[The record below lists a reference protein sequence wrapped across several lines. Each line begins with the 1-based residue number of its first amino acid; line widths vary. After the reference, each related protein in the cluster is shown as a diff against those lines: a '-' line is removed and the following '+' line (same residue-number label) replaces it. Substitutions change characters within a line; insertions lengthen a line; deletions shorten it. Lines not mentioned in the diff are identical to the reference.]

1 MPDLN
6 PQIPTDPEPNQI
18 VEANEGSVLGASYVL
33 YVYRKRKLLG
43 TAEQLQKI
51 ANVSTKSYLARARL
65 HTPISK
71 GDLLVIQFCCHTI
84 QSIIF
89 KEGFGW
95 VGHTYHPD
103 VAITEVHLVKV
114 IDFLTV
120 IGRNQ
125 TYFYEQIRL
134 EKIKEKEDDT
144 TTARESTLT
153 GANKPNIQK

>member
-6 PQIPTDPEPNQI
+6 PQIPADPNPDQ
-18 VEANEGSVLGASYVL
+18 VVKANEGTVLGASYVL
-33 YVYRKRKLLG
+33 YIYRKRVLLG

-51 ANVSTKSYLARARL
+51 ANVSNKAYLSRVML

-71 GDLLVIQFCCHTI
+71 GDLLTVQFCCHTI

-95 VGHTYHPD
+95 VGHTYYPKVD
-103 VAITEVHLVKV
+103 VTESYNVKI
-114 IDFLTV
+114 IDFLPI
-120 IGRNQ
+120 IGRKQ

-134 EKIKEKEDDT
+134 EKLKEKKDERDT
-144 TTARESTLT
+144 
-153 GANKPNIQK
+153 